1 MIPIASPQVGER
13 ELEQVREV
21 LESGSLAGGPKVEA
35 FEEAF
40 AEHCEVDHGIATAN
54 GTAALQVALHTL
66 GIGEG
71 DRVVTTPFSFVA
83 TANAVRLVGAE
94 PVFADIDPRTYNVDP
109 VAVETIAR
117 ERNVDAILAVHLYGL
132 PAAMDELTSIASEHD
147 LALIEDAAQ
156 AHGATFGGRP
166 VGSFGDAA
174 CFSFYPTKNATT
186 GEGGMV
192 VTDRA
197 DVAERARAFVDHGRS
212 DRYTHETVGHNLR
225 LSDVAAAIGLAQ
237 LERLPSFLEARRA
250 NAARLSAAL
259 EDTEITAP
267 VEPAGTRHAYNQFT
281 VRCPDRDGLQAHLA
295 DWGVDSTVYY
305 PTPIH
310 EQPAYRKFD
319 VSASVA
325 ERAAEEVLSIPVH
338 PGLDEENLDTIE
350 AALAAYE
357 PPPGRNAE
365 AGRGDRNHE

>member
-1 MIPIASPQVGER
+1 MIPIASPQIGER
-13 ELEQVREV
+13 EREQVREV
-21 LESGSLAGGPKVEA
+21 LESGFLASGPKAEA
-35 FEEAF
+35 FEDAF
-40 AEHCEVDHGIATAN
+40 SARCAVDHGVATAN
-54 GTAALQVALHTL
+54 GTAALQVALHAL

-83 TANAVRLVGAE
+83 TANAVRLVGAT
-94 PVFADIDPRTYNVDP
+94 PVFADVDPRTYNLDP

-117 ERNVDAILAVHLYGL
+117 ERDVDAILAVHLYGL
-132 PAAMDELTSIASEHD
+132 PAAMDELASIASEHD

-197 DVAERARAFVDHGRS
+197 DVAERARAFVDHGRT
-212 DRYTHETVGHNLR
+212 DRYTHETLGHNLR

-237 LERLPSFLEARRA
+237 LERLPSFVETRRA

-259 EDTEITAP
+259 EGTGITPPFEP
-267 VEPAGTRHAYNQFT
+267 VGTRHAYNQYT
-281 VRCPDRDGLQAHLA
+281 VRCPDRDGLQDHLA

-310 EQPAYRKFD
+310 EQPAYRGFD
-319 VSASVA
+319 GSAPVA
-325 ERAAEEVLSIPVH
+325 ERAAREVLSLPIH
-338 PGLDEENLDTIE
+338 PGLDEADLETIE
-350 AALAAYE
+350 AALNAHE
-357 PPPGRNAE
+357 PQSGEGPD
-365 AGRGDRNHE
+365 AGRGERKRE